1 MKEYLVGMPSPT
13 EQTRFI
19 PAHMM
24 YCIRDGRLLRERSPL
39 SLHGGLMAVG
49 RVTGALPD
57 ASALADQLVR
67 ECLRL
72 DFSGV
77 LLALPPVPTTP
88 CAALAETVAQRCA
101 AKRLNAYLPMTYAS
115 FAPEARLLVPGMI
128 AAGSF
133 FEYLHALCQ
142 KHGRA
147 QLALELCCEAL
158 DFSMPVDHTPGKYLP
173 PDALHSLLDATG
185 AMTFYSSVLCC
196 NYFTYADAQGQTH
209 FVVFDTAESLRSKRD
224 VARTV
229 GLGAVFYLIPP
240 GNEHALSKLER

>member
-88 CAALAETVAQRCA
+88 CAKL
-101 AKRLNAYLPMTYAS
+101 AS

-133 FEYLHALCQ
+133 FEYLRALCQ
-142 KHGRA
+142 KHGGA

-173 PDALHSLLDATG
+173 PDALHSLLDASG
-185 AMTFYSSVLCC
+185 AMTFYSSALCC

-229 GLGAVFYLIPP
+229 GLDAVFYLIPP